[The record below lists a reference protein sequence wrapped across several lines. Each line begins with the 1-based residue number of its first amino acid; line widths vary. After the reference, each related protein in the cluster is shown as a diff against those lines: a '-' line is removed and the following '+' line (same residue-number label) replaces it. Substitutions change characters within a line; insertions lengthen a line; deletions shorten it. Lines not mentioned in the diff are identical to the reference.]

1 MQPAATERASEHPEG
16 NIVESPQEPVHPAS
30 TARRYGF
37 VMELQ
42 AGLQTVY
49 ANWRRVVEADC
60 NIDPTWVPISYHDPN
75 GLIERLGFMPA
86 SVRAAAR
93 SYLQV
98 ERGLGSGKYDAVLF
112 NTYNP
117 AVLNQGALR
126 RQPGYLMFD
135 VTPRQYDGMAEWYEH
150 EADRAGWLHNW
161 KDKRVRATFQAAAG
175 HFAWSNWAAASAIED
190 YGVSPDQ
197 VHVLPPGVDTDLW
210 RPLDDSEREAKSQS
224 DVTRVLF
231 VGYAFERKGG
241 DLLLRWARETQL
253 KNWELHL
260 VTMEPQR
267 VPPGVVVH
275 NGMAVNSQALVK
287 LTQRCDVFVLPTR
300 ADCFSLASLEA
311 MSVGLPVLTTRVGG
325 IPDIVED
332 GVTGYLIEPGDY
344 DDMKER
350 LEVLIGSPG
359 LRRSYGNAAR
369 EVVCR
374 QFNSSDGIRRGLQV
388 MSGAH
393 SPLPSP

>member
-1 MQPAATERASEHPEG
+1 
-16 NIVESPQEPVHPAS
+16 
-30 TARRYGF
+30 
-37 VMELQ
+37 
-42 AGLQTVY
+42 
-49 ANWRRVVEADC
+49 
-60 NIDPTWVPISYHDPN
+60 
-75 GLIERLGFMPA
+75 MPA

-98 ERGLGSGKYDAVLF
+98 ERGLGSAKYDAVLF

-117 AVLNQGALR
+117 AVLNQRALA

-135 VTPRQYDGMAEWYEH
+135 VTPRQYDRMGEWYEH
-150 EADRAGWLHNW
+150 DADRAGWLQNW
-161 KDKRVRATFQAAAG
+161 KDKRVRATFQSAAG
-175 HFAWSNWAAASAIED
+175 LFAWSNWAAEGAIED
-190 YGVSPDQ
+190 YGVPPER
-197 VHVLPPGVDTDLW
+197 VHIVPPGVDTGLW
-210 RPLDDSEREAKSQS
+210 RPADAEKPTEKTQSETIRL
-224 DVTRVLF
+224 LF

-241 DLLLRWARETQL
+241 DMLLRWARETHL

-267 VPPGVVVH
+267 VPPGVIVH
-275 NGMAVNSQALVK
+275 TGMAINSDALVR
-287 LTQRCDVFVLPTR
+287 LTQRCDIFVLPTR

-311 MSVGLPVLTTRVGG
+311 MAVGLPVLTSRIGG
-325 IPDIVED
+325 IPDIVTD

-359 LRRSYGNAAR
+359 LRQAYGNAGR

-374 QFNSSDGIRRGLQV
+374 KFNSSAGIRRGLQI
-388 MSGAH
+388 MSGAEG
-393 SPLPSP
+393 PQFAA

>member
-1 MQPAATERASEHPEG
+1 M
-16 NIVESPQEPVHPAS
+16 HPAS
-30 TARRYGF
+30 TDGIAEHGDSDELGSGEPSVPRTPAARRYGF

-49 ANWRRVVEADC
+49 SNWRRVVEADC
-60 NIDPTWVPISYHDPN
+60 EIDPTWVPISYHQPN
-75 GLIERLGFMPA
+75 GLIEKMGFMPA
-86 SVRAAAR
+86 PVRAAAR

-98 ERGLGSGKYDAVLF
+98 ERGLGTGKYDAVLF

-117 AVLNQGALR
+117 AVLNQRALR

-150 EADRAGWLHNW
+150 DADRAGWLHDW
-161 KDKRVRATFQAAAG
+161 KQKRVRETFQSAAG
-175 HFAWSNWAAASAIED
+175 LFAWSNWAAASAIED
-190 YGVSPDQ
+190 YGVAAEQ

-210 RPLDDSEREAKSQS
+210 RPLEDPEPEERTRS
-224 DVTRVLF
+224 DITRLLF

-267 VPPGVVVH
+267 VPPGVIVH
-275 NGMAVNSQALVK
+275 NGMSVNSDALVK
-287 LTQRCDVFVLPTR
+287 LTQRCDIFVLPTR

-325 IPDIVED
+325 IPDIVTD
-332 GVTGYLIEPGDY
+332 GVTGYLMEPGDY

-359 LRRSYGNAAR
+359 LRQTYGKAAR
-369 EVVCR
+369 ELVCR
-374 QFNSSDGIRRGLQV
+374 RFNSSDGIRRGLRV
-388 MSGAH
+388 MSGAAA
-393 SPLPSP
+393 SQASA